1 MFQALVCTLLISQDT
16 NGLNIGTTGSGKD
29 CLAGQ
34 ACGGSLLGKSY
45 GGENTPMAHGTKGYF
60 LYGTG
65 QFDGQG
71 SGHEF
76 YGTVF
81 TPSIGFVNNCDGGRS
96 HTYCDYR
103 QQ

>member
-1 MFQALVCTLLISQDT
+1 MYRL
-16 NGLNIGTTGSGKD
+16 
-29 CLAGQ
+29 
-34 ACGGSLLGKSY
+34 
-45 GGENTPMAHGTKGYF
+45 PHGVRGYF

-76 YGTVF
+76 GGTVF

-96 HTYCDYR
+96 HNFCDYR
-103 QQ
+103 